1 MSMVKGRNTMNRSRF
16 LIGAL
21 SGITVVAN
29 TQHVFARAL
38 ADTPLPGLP
47 GGSNRCL
54 VLINLQ
60 GGNDGLNCVVPHGN
74 PQYYQVRPTIGVAR
88 NDVLA
93 INDQVG
99 LNPNMK
105 SFKAMYDK
113 GMVAVVQGVGYPNPD
128 HSHFR
133 STEIWQTAA
142 PTTYEHTGWL
152 GRYLDEAGLPKNNL
166 FNGVA
171 IAQVLPEALVANK
184 TDVPAV
190 AQLNG
195 YGLISD
201 RNSSARTAFTELV
214 GDSRLPFTSPYLS
227 HVAEIEDH
235 AQKGS
240 EELPKLVAGY
250 KTSASYPS
258 TPLGRSLALAAQIIG
273 SNLGTRV
280 LYVQHGSFD
289 THVQQKAT
297 QDRLLG
303 EFSDA
308 MKAFYDDLAAH
319 GADNRVLTMTFS
331 EFGRRI
337 AENASRGTDHGE
349 ASPLFLVGGGVKG
362 GLYGTYPDLSDTNMG
377 NVKFGTDFRSVY
389 ATVLERWLGRP
400 SETILQGQFAKISAL
415 A

>member
-1 MSMVKGRNTMNRSRF
+1 MKRSRF

-29 TQHVFARAL
+29 AEHVFARAL
-38 ADTPLPGLP
+38 ADAPLPGLP
-47 GGSNRCL
+47 GSDGRVL
-54 VLINLQ
+54 VLVNLQ

-74 PQYYQVRPTIGVAR
+74 PQYYAQRPT
-88 NDVLA
+88 LA
-93 INDQVG
+93 IPRDKVLGIDADVG
-99 LNPNMK
+99 FNPAMAPLK
-105 SFKAMYDK
+105 GMYDK
-113 GMVAVVQGVGYPNPD
+113 GMVAVVQGVGYPDPD

-142 PTTYEHTGWL
+142 PDRYEHTGWL
-152 GRYLDEAGLPKNNL
+152 GRYLDDADLPKDNL

-171 IAQVLPEALVANK
+171 ISQVLPEVMVARNV
-184 TDVPAV
+184 DVPAI

-195 YGLISD
+195 YGLASD
-201 RNSSARTAFTELV
+201 RNAEAKRTYTELV
-214 GDSRLPFTSPYLS
+214 RDNRFPFQSPYLG

-235 AQKGS
+235 AQRGS

-250 KTSASYPS
+250 KQQASYPA

-273 SNLGTRV
+273 SNTGTRV

-289 THVQQKAT
+289 THVSQAAT
-297 QDRLLG
+297 QDRLLA
-303 EFSDA
+303 EFANA

-319 GADNRVLTMTFS
+319 GNDHRVLTMTFS

-337 AENASRGTDHGE
+337 AENGSRGTDHGE
-349 ASPLFLVGGGVKG
+349 GSPLFLVGGGVKG
-362 GLYGTYPDLSDTNMG
+362 GLYGSLPDLSDANMG
-377 NVKFGTDFRSVY
+377 NVRFTTDFRSVY

-400 SETILQGQFAKISAL
+400 AEPLLGAKFSQIPAL

>member
-1 MSMVKGRNTMNRSRF
+1 MKRTQF
-16 LIGAL
+16 LLGTL
-21 SGITVVAN
+21 SGLVVVGN

-38 ADTPLPGLP
+38 ADAPLPGLP
-47 GGSNRCL
+47 GGADRVL
-54 VLINLQ
+54 VLVNLQ
-60 GGNDGLNCVVPHGN
+60 GGNDGLNCVIPHGDAL
-74 PQYYQVRPTIGVAR
+74 YYQMRPSIAVSP

-93 INDQVG
+93 INDRIG

-105 SFKAMYDK
+105 SFKSLYDGGK
-113 GMVAVVQGVGYPNPD
+113 VAIVQSVGYPQPD

-133 STEIWQTAA
+133 STEIWQTAV
-142 PTTYEHTGWL
+142 PERYEHTGWL

-171 IAQVLPEALVANK
+171 VAQVLPEALIANR
-184 TDVPAV
+184 TDVPAI
-190 AQLNG
+190 AQVNG

-201 RNSSARTAFTELV
+201 RNRASRSTYTELLT
-214 GDSRLPFTSPYLS
+214 GNRLPFSSPYLA

-240 EELPKLVAGY
+240 EELPKLIAGY
-250 KTSASYPS
+250 KPAGSYPA
-258 TPLGRSLALAAQIIG
+258 TPLGRSLSLAAQIIG
-273 SNLGTRV
+273 SNVGTRV

-289 THVQQKAT
+289 THVGQKAT

-303 EFSDA
+303 QLSDA
-308 MKAFYDDLAAH
+308 IKAFYDDLTAH
-319 GADNRVLTMTFS
+319 GNDKRVLTMTFS

-362 GLYGTYPDLSDTNMG
+362 GIYGAYPDLNDTNMG
-377 NVKFGTDFRSVY
+377 NLRFQTDFRSVY

-400 SETILQGQFAKISAL
+400 SEKILQGRFTPLTAL

>member
-1 MSMVKGRNTMNRSRF
+1 MKRTSF
-16 LIGAL
+16 LLGAL

-47 GGSNRCL
+47 GGDDRML

-60 GGNDGLNCVVPHGN
+60 GGNDGLNCVVPHGLAD
-74 PQYYQVRPTIGVAR
+74 YYRLRPTLGIPR
-88 NDVLA
+88 NDVLHL
-93 INDQVG
+93 NDQIG
-99 LNPNMK
+99 FNPAMRSLK
-105 SFKAMYDK
+105 TMYD
-113 GMVAVVQGVGYPNPD
+113 GGNLAVVQGVGYPDPD

-142 PTTYEHTGWL
+142 PGKYERTGWL
-152 GRYLDEAGLPKNNL
+152 GRYLDDAKLPKSNL

-171 IAQVLPEALVANK
+171 VSQVLPEVMVAN
-184 TDVPAV
+184 TVDVPSV
-190 AQLNG
+190 AQING

-201 RNSSARTAFTELV
+201 RNSAARNAFRHVLA
-214 GDSRLPFTSPYLS
+214 DDRMPFVSPYLA

-240 EELPKLVAGY
+240 EELPKLIAGY
-250 KTSASYPS
+250 KTSAAYPA
-258 TPLGRSLALAAQIIG
+258 TPLGRSLALAAQIAG
-273 SNLGTRV
+273 SKIGTRV

-289 THVQQKAT
+289 THINQKAT
-297 QDRLLG
+297 QDRLLA

-308 MKAFYDDLAAH
+308 LKAFYDDLAAH
-319 GADNRVLTMTFS
+319 GNDKRVLTMTFS
-331 EFGRRI
+331 EFGRRS

-349 ASPLFLVGGGVKG
+349 ASPLFLAGGGVKG
-362 GLYGTYPDLSDTNMG
+362 GIYGSYPDLTNG
-377 NVKFGTDFRSVY
+377 NEGNLRFSTDFRSVY

-400 SETILQGQFAKISAL
+400 AEHILGGQFAQVAAL

>member
-1 MSMVKGRNTMNRSRF
+1 MKRTQF
-16 LIGAL
+16 LLGSL
-21 SGITVVAN
+21 SGLVVVGN

-38 ADTPLPGLP
+38 ADAPLPGLP
-47 GGSNRCL
+47 GGADRVL
-54 VLINLQ
+54 VLVNLQ
-60 GGNDGLNCVVPHGN
+60 GGNDGLNCVIPHGDA
-74 PQYYQVRPTIGVAR
+74 QYYQMRPSLAVSR

-93 INDQVG
+93 INDRIG

-105 SFKAMYDK
+105 SFKSLYDGGK
-113 GMVAVVQGVGYPNPD
+113 VAIVQSVGYPQPD

-133 STEIWQTAA
+133 STEIWQTAV
-142 PTTYEHTGWL
+142 PERYEHTGWL

-171 IAQVLPEALVANK
+171 VAQVLPEALIANR
-184 TDVPAV
+184 TDVPAI
-190 AQLNG
+190 AQING

-201 RNSSARTAFTELV
+201 RNRASRSTYTELLT
-214 GDSRLPFTSPYLS
+214 GNRLPFSSPYLA

-240 EELPKLVAGY
+240 EELPKLIAGY
-250 KTSASYPS
+250 KPAGSYPA
-258 TPLGRSLALAAQIIG
+258 TPLGRSLSLAAQIIG
-273 SNLGTRV
+273 SNVGTRV

-289 THVQQKAT
+289 THVGQKAT

-303 EFSDA
+303 QLSDA
-308 MKAFYDDLAAH
+308 IKAFYDDLTAH
-319 GADNRVLTMTFS
+319 GNDKRVLTMTFS

-349 ASPLFLVGGGVKG
+349 GSPLFLVGGGVKG
-362 GLYGTYPDLSDTNMG
+362 GIYGAYPDLNDTNMG
-377 NVKFGTDFRSVY
+377 NLRFQTDFRSVY

-400 SETILQGQFAKISAL
+400 SGKILRGRFTPLTAL